1 MFQLQIE
8 KILKNSNLAITKNR
22 KKVLKVFLQVG
33 KPLALKTI
41 KSSISNIDRVTL
53 FRILS
58 VFEDH
63 QIIHAIH
70 LDNGGRLYALCNQE
84 CSYKEKH
91 HTHSHIHFQC
101 EDCSDVICVSVDKT
115 PTIDIPNYIVNSLN
129 INASGLC
136 AKCNL

>member
-58 VFEDH
+58 VFEDC

-70 LDNGGRLYALCNQE
+70 LDNGDRLYALCNQE
-84 CSYKEKH
+84 CSYGETH

-101 EDCSDVICVSVDKT
+101 EDCSDVLCLPVD
-115 PTIDIPNYIVNSLN
+115 TIPSISIPNYTVNSVSV
-129 INASGLC
+129 NASGLC
-136 AKCNL
+136 SNCVL